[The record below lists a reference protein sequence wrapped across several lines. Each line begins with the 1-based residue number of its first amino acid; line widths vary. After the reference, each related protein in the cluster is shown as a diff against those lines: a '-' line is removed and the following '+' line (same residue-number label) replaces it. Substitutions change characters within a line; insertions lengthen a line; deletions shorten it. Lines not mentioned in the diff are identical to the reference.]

1 MRSWYLAAI
10 LTLSLGGCVSYSAPP
25 QHETVVLTPGVAA
38 PGTSTTTTT
47 ILPPGTVVV
56 CANGLR
62 PPC

>member
-1 MRSWYLAAI
+1 MRSWYLAA
-10 LTLSLGGCVSYSAPP
+10 LLPLVLGGCLSYSAPP
-25 QHETVVLTPGVAA
+25 NDTVVLNPPTAA

-47 ILPPGTVVV
+47 VLPAGAVIV